1 MKKALFIIG
10 LSAIFMAGCQNDAAI
25 KEREKQLQDSFASV
39 MSSKNAELEAF
50 FQQLNEIETSLNEV
64 TSTYSDVVE
73 NVTANG
79 ETSKD
84 AVAGIKAKIANL
96 GDILAADKAKL
107 KSLNNQIYRANKQNT
122 ELKNFVASLESRI
135 AEQEA
140 QIQTLTKEIEKKNE
154 KIKSLEKDVAGL
166 KEADKKKSKQLA
178 EAQDEQC
185 TAYFAIGTKKE
196 LRNKNIVDR
205 KGGFIGLGKSTVLAN
220 NSDFAAFTKIDT
232 RNTQEI
238 PLTGKRVKIV
248 TPHPENSYSLEG
260 DPKRPTSI
268 RIINPD
274 LFWKASRCLVIMVD

>member
-1 MKKALFIIG
+1 
-10 LSAIFMAGCQNDAAI
+10 MAGCQNGAMQ
-25 KEREKQLQDSFASV
+25 EREKQLQDSFASV
-39 MSSKNAELEAF
+39 MSAKNAELEAF

-107 KSLNNQIYRANKQNT
+107 KSLNNQIYRANKQNK
-122 ELKNFVASLESRI
+122 ELESRI
-135 AEQEA
+135 AEQES
-140 QIQTLTKEIEKKNE
+140 QIQALTKEIEKKNTT
-154 KIKSLEKDVAGL
+154 IKALEKDVASL
-166 KEADKKKSKQLA
+166 KEADKKKNKQIA
-178 EAQDEQC
+178 EIQDEQN

-196 LRNKNIVDR
+196 LRTKNIVDR
-205 KGGFIGLGKSTVLAN
+205 RGGFIGLGKSTVLAN

-238 PLTGKRVKIV
+238 PLTGKRIKIV
-248 TPHPENSYSLEG
+248 TPHAESSYSLEG

-274 LFWKASRCLVIMVD
+274 LFWKASKCLVIMVD

>member
-1 MKKALFIIG
+1 MKKTLFIIG
-10 LSAIFMAGCQNDAAI
+10 LSAIFMAGCQNGAMQ
-25 KEREKQLQDSFASV
+25 EREKQLQDSFASV
-39 MSSKNAELEAF
+39 MSAKNAELEAF

-107 KSLNNQIYRANKQNT
+107 RSLNNQIYRANKQNT

-135 AEQEA
+135 AEQES
-140 QIQTLTKEIEKKNE
+140 QIQALTKEIEKKNTT
-154 KIKSLEKDVAGL
+154 IKALEKDVASL
-166 KEADKKKSKQLA
+166 KEADKKKNKQIA
-178 EAQDEQC
+178 EIQDEQN

-196 LRNKNIVDR
+196 LRTKNIVDR

-238 PLTGKRVKIV
+238 PLIGKRIKIV
-248 TPHPENSYSLEG
+248 TPHAESSYSLEG

-274 LFWKASRCLVIMVD
+274 LFWKASKCLVIMVD

>member
-10 LSAIFMAGCQNDAAI
+10 LSAIFMAGCQNGALQ
-25 KEREKQLQDSFASV
+25 EREKQLQDSFASV
-39 MSSKNAELEAF
+39 MSAKNAELEAF
-50 FQQLNEIETSLNEV
+50 FQQLNEIETSLNEI
-64 TSTYSDVVE
+64 TATYSDVVAD
-73 NVTANG
+73 ANATG
-79 ETSKD
+79 ETSQVV
-84 AVAGIKAKIANL
+84 VAGIKAKISKL
-96 GDILAADKAKL
+96 GDILAEDKAKL
-107 KSLNNQIYRANKQNT
+107 KSLNSQIYRVNKQNS

-140 QIQTLTKEIEKKNE
+140 QIQTLTKEIEKKNAT
-154 KIKSLEKDVAGL
+154 IKSLEKDVAGL

-178 EAQDEQC
+178 EIQDEQN

-196 LRNKNIVDR
+196 LRAKNIVDR
-205 KGGFIGLGKSTVLAN
+205 RGGFIGLGKSTVLAN

-238 PLTGKRVKIV
+238 PLTGKRIKIV
-248 TPHPENSYSLEG
+248 TPHPETSYSLEG

-274 LFWKASRCLVIMVD
+274 LFWKASKCLVIMVD

>member
-10 LSAIFMAGCQNDAAI
+10 LSTIFMAGCQNGAMQ
-25 KEREKQLQDSFASV
+25 EREKQLQDSFASV
-39 MSSKNAELEAF
+39 MSAKNAELEAF

-73 NVTANG
+73 NVSSNG
-79 ETSKD
+79 ETTQD
-84 AVAGIKAKIANL
+84 AVAGIKAKISNL

-107 KSLNNQIYRANKQNT
+107 KSLNSQIYRLNKQNK
-122 ELKNFVASLESRI
+122 ELQNFVASLESRI

-140 QIQTLTKEIEKKNE
+140 QIQSLTKELEKKNAT
-154 KIKSLEKDVAGL
+154 IKSLEKDVAGL
-166 KEADKKKSKQLA
+166 KEADKKKAKQIA
-178 EAQDEQC
+178 EIQDEKH

-196 LRNKNIVDR
+196 LRTKNIVDR

>member
-10 LSAIFMAGCQNDAAI
+10 LSAIFMVGCQNGAMQ
-25 KEREKQLQDSFASV
+25 EREKQLQDSFASV
-39 MSSKNAELEAF
+39 MSAKNAELEAF

-73 NVTANG
+73 NVSSNG
-79 ETSKD
+79 ETTKD
-84 AVAGIKAKIANL
+84 AVAGIKAKISNL

-107 KSLNNQIYRANKQNT
+107 KSLNSQIYRLNNQNK
-122 ELKNFVASLESRI
+122 ELQNFVASLESRI

-140 QIQTLTKEIEKKNE
+140 QIQTLTKELEKKNAT
-154 KIKSLEKDVAGL
+154 IKSLEKDVAGL
-166 KEADKKKSKQLA
+166 KEADKKKAKQIA
-178 EAQDEQC
+178 EIQDEKH

-196 LRNKNIVDR
+196 LRTKNIVDR

-238 PLTGKRVKIV
+238 PLTGKKIKIV
-248 TPHPENSYSLEG
+248 TPHPESSYSLEG
-260 DPKRPTSI
+260 DVKRPTSI
-268 RIINPD
+268 RIVNPD
-274 LFWKASRCLVIMVD
+274 LFWKASKCLVIMVD

>member
-10 LSAIFMAGCQNDAAI
+10 LSAIFMASCQDG
-25 KEREKQLQDSFASV
+25 KMQEREKQLQDSFASV
-39 MSSKNAELEAF
+39 MSAKNAELDAF
-50 FQQLNEIETSLNEV
+50 FQQLNEIETSLNEI
-64 TSTYSDVVE
+64 TSAYSDVVE

-84 AVAGIKAKIANL
+84 AVAGIKAKVSTL

-107 KSLNNQIYRANKQNT
+107 RSLNGQVSRLSKQNK
-122 ELKNFVASLESRI
+122 ELQNFVANLESRI

-140 QIQTLTKEIEKKNE
+140 QIQSLTKELEKKNAT
-154 KIKSLEKDVAGL
+154 IKSLEKDVAGL
-166 KEADKKKSKQLA
+166 KEADKKKNKQIA
-178 EAQDEQC
+178 EIQDEQH

-196 LRNKNIVDR
+196 LRAKNLVDR

-238 PLTGKRVKIV
+238 PLTGQKVKIV
-248 TPHPENSYSLEG
+248 TPHPETSYSLEG

-268 RIINPD
+268 RIVNPD
-274 LFWKASRCLVIMVD
+274 LFWKASKCLVIMVN

>member
-10 LSAIFMAGCQNDAAI
+10 LSAIFMASCQDG
-25 KEREKQLQDSFASV
+25 KMQEREKQLQDSFASV
-39 MSSKNAELEAF
+39 MSAKNAELDAF
-50 FQQLNEIETSLNEV
+50 FQQLNEIETSLNEI
-64 TSTYSDVVE
+64 TSAYSDVVE

-84 AVAGIKAKIANL
+84 AVAGIKAKISNL

-107 KSLNNQIYRANKQNT
+107 RSLNGQVSRLSKQNK
-122 ELKNFVASLESRI
+122 ELQNFVANLESRI

-140 QIQTLTKEIEKKNE
+140 QIQSLTKELEKKNAT
-154 KIKSLEKDVAGL
+154 IKSLEKDVAGL
-166 KEADKKKSKQLA
+166 KEADKKKNKQIA
-178 EAQDEQC
+178 EIQDEQH

-196 LRNKNIVDR
+196 LRAKNLVDR

-238 PLTGKRVKIV
+238 PLTGQKVKIV
-248 TPHPENSYSLEG
+248 TPHPESSYSLEG
-260 DPKRPTSI
+260 DEKRPTSI
-268 RIINPD
+268 RIVNPD
-274 LFWKASRCLVIMVD
+274 LFWKASKCLVIMVN